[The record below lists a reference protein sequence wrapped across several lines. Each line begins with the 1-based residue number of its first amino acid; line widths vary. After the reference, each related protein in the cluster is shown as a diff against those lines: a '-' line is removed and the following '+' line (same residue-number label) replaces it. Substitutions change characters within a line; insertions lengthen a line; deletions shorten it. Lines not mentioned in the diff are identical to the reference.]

1 MIQNEIRSGHLAR
14 PHLVPPPSQ
23 NVHRD
28 PGVKHQPY
36 LYINDPLNDSS
47 GDQGNFLK
55 DYIYSI
61 YNIINTKK
69 ISYFFVYS
77 IGIESD
83 FSRNEMIKNS

>member
-1 MIQNEIRSGHLAR
+1 MIQNEIRSGQLAR

-23 NVHRD
+23 VHRD

-55 DYIYSI
+55 DYINYYIHTLGILFSSFLTSL
-61 YNIINTKK
+61 NI
-69 ISYFFVYS
+69 
-77 IGIESD
+77 
-83 FSRNEMIKNS
+83 SRIICVHFLWD